1 LNAQQKAKLQV
12 MIDAG
17 FQEAFDHCDFKD
29 DSSRDDKETRIQH
42 LKKWLED
49 NSIDLKNN
57 GSVRI
62 IINNYFIENLGLP
75 GTKKTALKKS
85 FRKVLD
91 GDERER
97 SESNGTELDD
107 HLGSLSP
114 LLETEI
120 PQPSVQDDF
129 NFNISSVFE
138 NIMFDFPPPP
148 PSLEPYPSVG
158 APPYPSVGA
167 PVVVAPPPAGS
178 SALELARALMS
189 RIEEEQVSSKQS
201 LEDKIKSLSDEKQ
214 ALEETKQSL
223 EDKVKSLSDEKQAL
237 EETKQS
243 LEDKVKSLSDEK
255 QTLEETK
262 QTAEEKVKSM
272 DEKVKSLYNTI
283 HEIETK
289 SDEDL
294 KKAQEDL
301 KQMRVKLQKNIEM
314 GRKVEES
321 REVFKKTNQDQE
333 ATIKELQDRL
343 LSQEKN
349 DKAHLELEIKYQN
362 KIQELEKHSEEMQKK
377 YKKYKSAYQ
386 SAWKQKNIASIEI
399 VD

>member
-1 LNAQQKAKLQV
+1 

-29 DSSRDDKETRIQH
+29 DSRDDKETRIQH

-114 LLETEI
+114 VLLETEI

-138 NIMFDFPPPP
+138 NMFDFPPPP

-167 PVVVAPPPAGS
+167 PVVVAPPPSAGS

-201 LEDKIKSLSDEKQ
+201 LEDKVKSLSDEKQ
-214 ALEETKQSL
+214 ALEESNLSL

-243 LEDKVKSLSDEK
+243 LEDKVKS
-255 QTLEETK
+255 
-262 QTAEEKVKSM
+262 M

-283 HEIETK
+283 HEIESK

-386 SAWKQKNIASIEI
+386 SALRQKNIASIEI

>member
-1 LNAQQKAKLQV
+1 
-12 MIDAG
+12 
-17 FQEAFDHCDFKD
+17 
-29 DSSRDDKETRIQH
+29 
-42 LKKWLED
+42 
-49 NSIDLKNN
+49 
-57 GSVRI
+57 
-62 IINNYFIENLGLP
+62 LP

-114 LLETEI
+114 VLDTEI

-138 NIMFDFPPPP
+138 TIMLDFPPPP

-167 PVVVAPPPAGS
+167 PIDVAPPSAGS

-189 RIEEEQVSSKQS
+189 RIEEEQVSNKQS

-214 ALEETKQSL
+214 ALEETNLSLKDKIKSLSDEKQALEETNLSL
-223 EDKVKSLSDEKQAL
+223 KDKIKSLSDEKQALEETNLSLKDKIKSLSDEKQAL
-237 EETKQS
+237 EETKQ
-243 LEDKVKSLSDEK
+243 
-255 QTLEETK
+255 
-262 QTAEEKVKSM
+262 TAE
-272 DEKVKSLYNTI
+272 EKVKSLYNTI

-289 SDEDL
+289 SDEEL

-349 DKAHLELEIKYQN
+349 DKAHLELEIKFQN
-362 KIQELEKHSEEMQKK
+362 KIQELEKHSEEMHKK

-386 SAWKQKNIASIEI
+386 SALKQKNIASIEI